1 MVTPRPGGTEALER
15 LAGAR
20 GVRLTID
27 VALSEAA
34 LIERYQMALAT
45 VCASRLEPFGL
56 TAIESMACG
65 TPVVA
70 IREAG
75 FRESVTD
82 GVTGILV
89 DPEAAALAAGIEGL
103 VADSSAVSTM
113 GKAGRD
119 DVIARWTWDRTVSQ
133 VERILESARTG

>member
-1 MVTPRPGGTEALER
+1 MVTPRRGGTEALEK
-15 LAGAR
+15 LAGAS
-20 GVRLTID
+20 GVQLTID
-27 VALSEAA
+27 FALSEAA
-34 LIERYQMALAT
+34 LIERYQQALAT

-89 DPEAAALAAGIEGL
+89 DPEPEALADGIAGL
-103 VADSSAVSTM
+103 VAGSSALSAM

-119 DVIARWTWDRTVSQ
+119 DVVARWTWDRTVSQ
-133 VERILESARTG
+133 VERILESARSG